1 MSDAALSAQPTPQIA
16 EQRIQAIIA
25 QHQSLE
31 GPLLPIL
38 HALQNELGYVPN
50 EAFDPVCQ
58 ALKMS
63 RAELQGVI
71 SFYHTFRQSPGGKH
85 TLQVCRAE
93 ACQAMGS
100 RELEAE
106 VKQLLGVDYHQTTQD
121 QLITLEPVYCLG
133 NCACS
138 PNIRVDN
145 DIYGRVNSQRLTDI
159 IEGLQTQPLQLQATN
174 KAEG

>member
-1 MSDAALSAQPTPQIA
+1 MPTVVSQA
-16 EQRIQAIIA
+16 RIQSIIDE
-25 QHQSLE
+25 HQPLE

-38 HALQNELGYVPN
+38 HALQHDFGYVPN
-50 EAFDPVCQ
+50 EAIEPLCQ
-58 ALKMS
+58 ALSLS
-63 RAELQGVI
+63 RADLQGVI
-71 SFYHTFRQSPGGKH
+71 SFYHSFRQCPGGKH

-100 RELEAE
+100 RELEANI
-106 VKQLLGVDYHQTTQD
+106 KTLLGIDYHQTTPD

-145 DIYGRVNSQRLTDI
+145 HIYGRVDKHRVSEI
-159 IEGLQTQPLQLQATN
+159 VEELQTQPLALAT
-174 KAEG
+174 EISS

>member
-1 MSDAALSAQPTPQIA
+1 MSAAINQVRIKSIIA
-16 EQRIQAIIA
+16 E
-25 QHQSLE
+25 HQPLE

-38 HALQNELGYVPN
+38 HALQHDFGYIPK
-50 EAFDPVCQ
+50 EAIEPLCQ
-58 ALKMS
+58 ALSLS
-63 RAELQGVI
+63 RADIQGVI
-71 SFYHTFRQSPGGKH
+71 SFYHTFRQNPGGKH

-100 RELEAE
+100 RELETQ
-106 VKQLLGVDYHQTTQD
+106 VKALLGIDYHQTTPD

-145 DIYGRVNSQRLTDI
+145 QIYGRVDKQRVSEIVD
-159 IEGLQTQPLQLQATN
+159 ELQTQPLTLAT
-174 KAEG
+174 EISS

>member
-1 MSDAALSAQPTPQIA
+1 MSDAALSAKPAPQIA
-16 EQRIQAIIA
+16 EALIEAIVE

-31 GPLLPIL
+31 GPLLPLL
-38 HALQNELGYVPN
+38 HALQNEFGYVPN
-50 EAFDPVCQ
+50 EAFTPICQ
-58 ALKMS
+58 ALKIS

-71 SFYHTFRQSPGGKH
+71 SFYHTFRQSPVGKH

-100 RELEAE
+100 RELESE
-106 VKQLLGVDYHQTTQD
+106 IKQLLGVDYHQTTQD
-121 QLITLEPVYCLG
+121 QLVTLEPVYCLG

-145 DIYGRVNSQRLTDI
+145 DIYGRVDSQRLTEI
-159 IEGLQTQPLQLQATN
+159 VEGLQTQPLQLQASN

>member
-1 MSDAALSAQPTPQIA
+1 MPK
-16 EQRIQAIIA
+16 EAIEPLC
-25 QHQSLE
+25 QSLS
-31 GPLLPIL
+31 L
-38 HALQNELGYVPN
+38 
-50 EAFDPVCQ
+50 
-58 ALKMS
+58 S
-63 RAELQGVI
+63 RADIQGVL

-100 RELEAE
+100 RELEAQ
-106 VKQLLGVDYHQTTQD
+106 VKALLGIDYHQTTPD

-145 DIYGRVNSQRLTDI
+145 QIYGRVSKQRVSEIVD
-159 IEGLQTQPLQLQATN
+159 ELQTQPLTLATEV
-174 KAEG
+174 KA